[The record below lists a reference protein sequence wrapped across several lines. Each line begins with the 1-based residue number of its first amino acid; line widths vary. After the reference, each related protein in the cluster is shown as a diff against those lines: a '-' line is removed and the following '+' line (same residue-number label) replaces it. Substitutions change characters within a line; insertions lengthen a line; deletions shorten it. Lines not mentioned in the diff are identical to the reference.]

1 MQNNIPA
8 SEHVKVLILGA
19 GPAGCGTSFFLS
31 KSGIPHTILE
41 REVFPRDKV
50 CGDAVSGKSAY
61 VLRTAHA
68 PWLHEIFKEEDAFLP
83 SRGIQ
88 FVAPN
93 GKSLDIPYPDSLRP
107 GETAPGFTAPRM
119 VFDNFLFSKI
129 NPEFATVHQSVRVKS
144 VERIAGRNKVVWE
157 KAGVEHTTIAD
168 LIVGADGEKSMVRKA
183 YFQNDAP
190 QKADSVGL
198 RAYYTGVA
206 GKHEND
212 FIELHFLNEVL
223 PGYLWIFPL
232 PNGQFNV
239 GIGML
244 SEEVRRK
251 KINLREVFLRALN
264 TNPAL
269 KSRFEN
275 AELVSKIQGWGL
287 PMVTGRKPV
296 SGEGYLLTGDAAAL
310 IDAFSGEGI
319 GNALYSGMLA
329 AAAIEES
336 IKADRTDAEFI
347 KVAYDDQLYR
357 RLGDE
362 IRISATLQR
371 LCNFPWLF
379 NFVVNKSEK
388 SPELRNTI
396 SSMFSDLDLRDKLR
410 KPSFYFNILFNR

>member
-1 MQNNIPA
+1 MENSQLPA
-8 SEHVKVLILGA
+8 EHVKVLILGA
-19 GPAGCGTSFFLS
+19 GPAGCGTSYFLS

-41 REVFPRDKV
+41 RETFPRDKV

-68 PWLHEIFKEEDAFLP
+68 PWLHEIFKEENAFLP

-88 FVAPN
+88 FIAPN
-93 GKSLDIPYPDSLRP
+93 GKALDIPYPDSLRP

-119 VFDNFLFSKI
+119 VFDNFLFSKL
-129 NPEFATVHQSVRVKS
+129 NPEFANVHQSVRVKS
-144 VERIAGRNKVVWE
+144 VERAAGKHKVVWE
-157 KAGVEHTTIAD
+157 KEGLEHTTLAD

-183 YFQNDAP
+183 YYGNVGP

-198 RAYYTGVA
+198 RAYYTGVR
-206 GKHEND
+206 GKHEAD

-244 SEEVRRK
+244 SADVRNK
-251 KINLREVFLRALN
+251 KINLREVFLRALA

-269 KSRFEN
+269 KERFAN
-275 AELVSKIQGWGL
+275 AQLVGKIQGWGL
-287 PMVTGRKPV
+287 PMVTGKKPV
-296 SGEGYLLTGDAAAL
+296 SGEGYLLTGDAASL

-329 AAAIEES
+329 AAAIEEAL
-336 IKADRTDAEFI
+336 KAGKTDAAFL
-347 KVAYDDQLYR
+347 KVAYDEQLYR

-396 SSMFSDLDLRDKLR
+396 SSMFSDMDLRDKLR